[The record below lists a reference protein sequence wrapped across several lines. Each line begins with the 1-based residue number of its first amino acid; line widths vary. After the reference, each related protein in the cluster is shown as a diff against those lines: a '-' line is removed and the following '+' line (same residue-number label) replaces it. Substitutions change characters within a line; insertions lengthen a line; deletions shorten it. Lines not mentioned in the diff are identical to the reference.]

1 MQTIKSAAARGTR
14 GKPVM
19 KLRVKVMLDQGVPVA
34 YLCNNDSRINYWNEP
49 GDASI
54 ELPCRDRWNSNLPGI
69 RGGQYESVT
78 TAAAVA
84 DAVIQFE
91 TLTGQT
97 LDTVIC
103 ASMTG
108 CIE

>member
-1 MQTIKSAAARGTR
+1 MN
-14 GKPVM
+14 
-19 KLRVKVMLDQGVPVA
+19 LRVKVMLDQGIPVA
-34 YLCNNDSRINYWNEP
+34 YLCNNDSPINFWNEP

-54 ELPCRDRWNSNLPGI
+54 ELPWRDRWNPDLPGI

-84 DAVIQFE
+84 DAVTRFE
-91 TLTGQT
+91 ALTGQP

-108 CIE
+108 CVE